1 MQIDDDEVPLGVV
14 DDEEDTEDELA
25 EVRDEE
31 TPRANVAAA
40 AEGVWWSWIPVVGAV
55 ASAVEGYR
63 RNRKHKDDADG
74 SKNE

>member
-31 TPRANVAAA
+31 TPLANVAAA

-63 RNRKHKDDADG
+63 RNRKHIDDADG
-74 SKNE
+74 SKIE